1 MSRQLIHVVSVI
13 ASVLQDNSR
22 WMMWNLFLAIV
33 PLALSVWLFR
43 GKKPGDK
50 RSILWLVGFLAFV
63 AFLPNAPYVLTDL
76 IHLVND
82 IRRDMASA
90 WLIAAVLIPQYF
102 LFMLIGFEAYVIS
115 VINVGH
121 YMRQQGWGKYIL
133 WMELVMHGLN
143 AIGVYLGRFLR
154 LNSWDFLT
162 RPNAVV
168 NGVVDELLSKRPLL
182 VMVIFFVCITVLY
195 WLLKQ
200 MTLAIVAY
208 RSAPQHR
215 STALEP

>member
-1 MSRQLIHVVSVI
+1 MSRLVHLLFVTVSL
-13 ASVLQDNSR
+13 LQDNSR

-43 GKKPGDK
+43 GKKTKAK
-50 RSILWLVGFLAFV
+50 RSIVWVLGCLAFV

-76 IHLVND
+76 IHLVTD
-82 IRRDMASA
+82 IRNDVTSK
-90 WLIAAVLIPQYF
+90 WLISAVLIPQYL

-115 VINVGH
+115 VINTGH
-121 YMRQQGWGKYIL
+121 YMRQQGWGKYIF
-133 WMELVMHGLN
+133 WMEIAMHGLN

-154 LNSWDFLT
+154 LNSWDLLT

-182 VMVIFFVCITVLY
+182 VMVAFFLFITVLY

-200 MTLAIVAY
+200 VTLAIAAY
-208 RSAPQHR
+208 RSTPQHP
-215 STALEP
+215 STVMEP